1 MGVEVPYRPLLEGTV
16 SQRQLHEVLH
26 RLRVFPARACGV
38 EARDEPQHR
47 TKVKPRKAGLAWV
60 SVPSIT
66 TPDIQPRQDGNEDGG
81 GGTLLTLTQGDLR
94 GSAQAVGGKEVD
106 DDRPKPT
113 EKSDLLIVARK
124 AVKAAGA
131 KGKMG

>member
-1 MGVEVPYRPLLEGTV
+1 MSR
-16 SQRQLHEVLH
+16 RQLHEVGGSEK
-26 RLRVFPARACGV
+26 FPRELAPCGPTIAARTCGM
-38 EARDEPQHR
+38 EAGDEPQHR

-66 TPDIQPRQDGNEDGG
+66 TPDIQTRQDGNEDGG
-81 GGTLLTLTQGDLR
+81 GGTLLSLTQGDLR
-94 GSAQAVGGKEVD
+94 GSAQAVGRKEVD
-106 DDRPKPT
+106 DDQPKPA